1 MKKLLISILALI
13 IALSFNSYSQF
24 FNTVVSVTG
33 HIYNAINKDPISVN
47 IELFDANNTRIQKA
61 KSNSKDGYYF
71 ITSLKPGNVYELRVS
86 EFDFMKQ
93 TFPLVVPNTDKYLEV
108 SKDMLLIPKKI
119 GTEIPIK
126 IKLFEFNKT
135 NLKNGADVFLN
146 DYVSLLK
153 LNPTVKVRIVCYPD
167 SPADANKNA
176 QLTQERSNNIRKFLI
191 EKGIEQ
197 DRLIAQNSTIIDP
210 KNPIPTGK
218 ASKGKKY
225 IGFCYLIV
233 DSY

>member
-1 MKKLLISILALI
+1 MFFLIFAII
-13 IALSFNSYSQF
+13 IAISPKTHSQF
-24 FNTVVSVTG
+24 INTIVSVTG
-33 HIYNAINKDPISVN
+33 NIYNAITKAPISVN
-47 IELFDANNTRIQKA
+47 IELFDANNTRIQKV

-71 ITSLKPGNVYELRVS
+71 LTSLKPGNTYELRIS
-86 EFDFMKQ
+86 EFDYMKQ
-93 TFPLVVPNTDKYLEV
+93 SFPVIVPNTDKYLEV

-126 IKLFEFNKT
+126 IKLFEFNKS

-167 SPADANKNA
+167 SPADATKNG
-176 QLTQERSNNIRKFLI
+176 QLTQERSNNIRNFFI
-191 EKGIEQ
+191 DKGIEP

-210 KNPIPTGK
+210 NNPIPTGK

-225 IGFCYLIV
+225 VGFCYLVV

>member
-1 MKKLLISILALI
+1 MKKMSILIFALI
-13 IALSFNSYSQF
+13 LTISPKSYSQF

-33 HIYNAINKDPISVN
+33 NIYNAITKAPISVN
-47 IELFDANNTRIQKA
+47 IELFDANNTRIQKV

-71 ITSLKPGNVYELRVS
+71 ITSLKPGNTYELRVS
-86 EFDFMKQ
+86 EFDYMKQ
-93 TFPLVVPNTDKYLEV
+93 AFPVVVPNTDKYLEV

-126 IKLFEFNKT
+126 IKLFEFNKP
-135 NLKNGADVFLN
+135 NLKNGAEVFLN

-167 SPADANKNA
+167 SPADAAKNG
-176 QLTQERSNNIRKFLI
+176 QLTQERSDNIRKFLI

-210 KNPIPTGK
+210 NNPIPTGK

-225 IGFCYLIV
+225 VGFCYLII
-233 DSY
+233 DAY